1 MPVTALNQ
9 FDFHHVLSRT
19 EGTSLPAAI
28 EAALGPATA
37 GGALNDARG

>member
-1 MPVTALNQ
+1 MPLTVLTQ
-9 FDFHHVLSRT
+9 IDFDHVLSRT